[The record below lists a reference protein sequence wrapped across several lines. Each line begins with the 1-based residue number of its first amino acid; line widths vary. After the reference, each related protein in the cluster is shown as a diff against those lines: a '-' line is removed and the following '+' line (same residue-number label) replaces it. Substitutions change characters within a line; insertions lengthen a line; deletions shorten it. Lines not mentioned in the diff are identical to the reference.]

1 MNTDKFET
9 TADKLQDQVAALMEK
24 LDAAQLTDL
33 AQLLRDLADDAE
45 TLRSPVA
52 GQPTAREDNQ

>member
-9 TADKLQDQVAALMEK
+9 TTDKLQDQVAALMEK
-24 LDAAQLTDL
+24 LNTAQLTDL

-45 TLRSPVA
+45 ILA
-52 GQPTAREDNQ
+52 AREDNQ